1 MLKRCVRWVLVLV
14 VIGFFAGVLAGCRA
28 SEPTPGV
35 IRIGAVASL
44 TGPAGEQG
52 KNWVE
57 GAELAVAELR
67 AEGIAVELIVE
78 NDETSAPKVAAAFQ
92 KLARIDRV
100 GAIIGGTWDYL
111 AETAYPLAERL
122 QVPFVTP
129 SNPVEVLS
137 AEAQHNRWVF
147 SNGLSLR
154 AARRAVADFLR
165 AEGVRSVGL
174 IYPALPFGTVQAA
187 MVTEIAAELGI
198 PVTTR
203 VEFVYDSG
211 YLDSVRLA
219 ALKVIEGGPDLVFCV
234 FDASGVDLFLRE
246 LEKLR
251 GTSRILTT
259 QHLDQ
264 AFLLAGEGGR
274 GRYTGAFG
282 IYPRLEDGAFVARY
296 TARFGRIPK
305 VYAAQGYDALRFLAT
320 ALHSRIDIADP
331 SAAFTYRGVTGE
343 HRLPPNGRALVDDR
357 AVVMTTRRGV
367 FEEYA
372 PERR

>member
-1 MLKRCVRWVLVLV
+1 MVGGV
-14 VIGFFAGVLAGCRA
+14 FAGALGGCRP
-28 SEPTPGV
+28 SEPGPAV

-67 AEGIAVELIVE
+67 ARGTAVELIVE

-122 QVPFVTP
+122 RIPFVTP

-137 AEAQHNRWVF
+137 AEAQRNRWVF

-154 AARRAVADFLR
+154 ATRRAVTDFFR
-165 AEGVRSVGL
+165 AEGVRSLGL
-174 IYPALPFGTVQAA
+174 VYPALPFGTVQAA
-187 MVTEIAAELGI
+187 MVREVARELGI
-198 PVTTR
+198 PVTTE

-219 ALKVIEGGPDLVFCV
+219 VLKVVEGAPDLVFGI

-251 GTSRILTT
+251 GRSRFLTT

-274 GRYTGAFG
+274 ARYAGAFG
-282 IYPRLEDGAFVARY
+282 VYPRLDDNAFIARY
-296 TARFGRIPK
+296 AAHFGRAPN
-305 VYAAQGYDALRFLAT
+305 VYAAEGYDALMFLAT
-320 ALHSRIDIADP
+320 ALQAGVDL
-331 SAAFTYRGVTGE
+331 AAPQSVFTYRGVTGE
-343 HRLPPNGRALVDDR
+343 HRLPPNGRALVEDR

-367 FEEYA
+367 FEAYA
-372 PERR
+372 PERRD